1 MRYAVQLSTLRRY
14 AAQVCR
20 STWNMN
26 LAVLMAVAV
35 AACSGSATPSAPP
48 TTNGTPTTTAA
59 PPRTVSTSTTA
70 ETTSEAEP
78 TTSGASATTTLDAQA
93 ALQAEAVEAVKAYYD
108 AWNRAILSRD
118 SSELRAMSLPQ
129 CGGCATYVEDI
140 DQLRTKNQTARGGL
154 ITLESLKA
162 LPGAESGIGVQGTSV
177 RAPVQ
182 ILSNKGT
189 VVTSY
194 AAEKTVGRLWVL
206 ARSGGRLKIK
216 AIS

>member
-1 MRYAVQLSTLRRY
+1 MREAVQLTSPRRY

-20 STWNMN
+20 STWTMG

-35 AACSGSATPSAPP
+35 VGCGGSATPSG
-48 TTNGTPTTTAA
+48 TTTTTAA
-59 PPRTVSTSTTA
+59 PQTVTTLAASTATSTTSA
-70 ETTSEAEP
+70 
-78 TTSGASATTTLDAQA
+78 ASATTTLDPQA

-108 AWNRAILSRD
+108 AWNRAIVSRD
-118 SSELRAMSLPQ
+118 SSELRVMSLPQ

-194 AAEKTVGRLWVL
+194 AVEKTVGRLWVL

>member
-1 MRYAVQLSTLRRY
+1 
-14 AAQVCR
+14 
-20 STWNMN
+20 MN
-26 LAVLMAVAV
+26 LAVLVAVAV
-35 AACSGSATPSAPP
+35 AACSGSATPSA
-48 TTNGTPTTTAA
+48 TPTESAS
-59 PPRTVSTSTTA
+59 PPQTISTSATPS
-70 ETTSEAEP
+70 TTS
-78 TTSGASATTTLDAQA
+78 TASATTTLDAQA

-108 AWNRAILSRD
+108 AWNRAIVSRD

-154 ITLESLKA
+154 ITLVSLKA

-182 ILSNKGT
+182 ILSSKGT

-194 AAEKTVGRLWVL
+194 AVEKTVGRLWVL